1 MISIAKG
8 ALDLRDAG
16 RSGSSDFLGAVECV
30 TGLEHKK
37 NNLPYQCLP
46 WQVDGDGVERNNE
59 EGGIDS
65 VDLYTKTL
73 QNAGRF
79 QGRQW
84 RRLGSG
90 DGISARIS
98 GVNIERRLVRG
109 DVVLKLGP
117 SLGPIGAV
125 RLYQY
130 RRVFNLNFLVRSQN
144 EDMAKASETARTS
157 SRCRRARA

>member
-1 MISIAKG
+1 MISIARG

-46 WQVDGDGVERNNE
+46 WRVDGDGVERNNE

-79 QGRQW
+79 QDDNG
-84 RRLGSG
+84 G
-90 DGISARIS
+90 DLAAAMASPPAFP
-98 GVNIERRLVRG
+98 
-109 DVVLKLGP
+109 VL
-117 SLGPIGAV
+117 I
-125 RLYQY
+125 
-130 RRVFNLNFLVRSQN
+130 LNGGWCV
-144 EDMAKASETARTS
+144 EM
-157 SRCRRARA
+157 